1 MNLVTAHDGFT
12 LNDLVSYDSKHNED
26 NGEENRDGHDHNL
39 SANHGAEGLTDDPEI
54 AAIRVRQRKNLL
66 ATLFVSRGVP
76 MFCAGDD
83 VGHTQGGNNNAY
95 CQDNEIGWIN
105 RTLENGAE
113 SGPFITDL
121 VRLRNEQPALR
132 RTAFREDEESE
143 RGDSQGLCWFNPSG
157 QEMSID
163 DWENS
168 ELRAMTIRIDGRH
181 RDDADSADLL
191 VVLNGAMES
200 TAMTVPGAIDSPEAK
215 WQVRCNTAI
224 CNERCAESYNA
235 GETIT
240 LLDRSLM
247 VLVRCDAD

>member
-1 MNLVTAHDGFT
+1 V
-12 LNDLVSYDSKHNED
+12 
-26 NGEENRDGHDHNL
+26 
-39 SANHGAEGLTDDPEI
+39 
-54 AAIRVRQRKNLL
+54 
-66 ATLFVSRGVP
+66 
-76 MFCAGDD
+76 
-83 VGHTQGGNNNAY
+83 
-95 CQDNEIGWIN
+95 
-105 RTLENGAE
+105 ENGAE
-113 SGPFITDL
+113 DLGPFITDL

-132 RTAFREDEESE
+132 RSAFQEGDESE

-181 RDDADSADLL
+181 RDDVDSADLL
-191 VVLNGAMES
+191 VVLNGATES

-215 WQVRCNTAI
+215 WQARCNTAI
-224 CNERCAESYNA
+224 CSERSTESYNA

-247 VLVRCDAD
+247 VLVRCYAV